1 MVPVSLALEGIYNL
15 SGNNSVHGVLPVLAH
30 QRHLR
35 RKNQHLSDAP
45 VIAGK
50 AIQIGKVIAVDSPPA
65 HTTPVELANKPV
77 KGVVQIPPT
86 EQLNQKL
93 EQLLKSTTDYAEAK
107 QQYETAMKSTP
118 AKNKFRA
125 IEVQALE
132 GGMKLITYQD
142 PRAGREGKD
151 FQVTYLID
159 GQGKIVDAEYGN
171 KASCINPPVAK
182 DPNGFVVQKVEG
194 KTVTSMVDQGIGT
207 IPQPTFTINSIRM
220 RSNLMR
226 NASAIGPGTNSTRHP
241 ANRSQ
246 VAQIG

>member
-35 RKNQHLSDAP
+35 EKNKHLNDAP
-45 VIAGK
+45 MTAK
-50 AIQIGKVIAVDSPPA
+50 ATAVGKVVSINGQ
-65 HTTPVELANKPV
+65 PVYTAPVQQANKPV

-93 EQLLKSTTDYAEAK
+93 EQSLKSTTDYAEAK
-107 QQYETAMKSTP
+107 QRYETAMKSTP
-118 AKNKFRA
+118 AENKFKA

-159 GQGKIVDAEYGN
+159 AKGKIVDAEYGN
-171 KASCINPPVAK
+171 KASCVNPPVAK
-182 DPNGFVVQKVEG
+182 DPSGFVVQKVEG
-194 KTVTSMVDQGIGT
+194 KTVTSMVDQGTGT
-207 IPQPTFTINSIRM
+207 IPKPEVTIESIRV
-220 RSNLMR
+220 RSNLIR
-226 NASAIGPGTNSTRHP
+226 NAPGSSMGTNSARNPSTKT
-241 ANRSQ
+241 AQ
-246 VAQIG
+246 VVQK